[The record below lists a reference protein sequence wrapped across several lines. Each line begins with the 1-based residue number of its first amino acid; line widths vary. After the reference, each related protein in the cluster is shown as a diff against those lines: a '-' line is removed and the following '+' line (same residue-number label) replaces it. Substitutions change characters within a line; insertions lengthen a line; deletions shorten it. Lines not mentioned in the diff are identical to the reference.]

1 MKCVIHTDKGVIYQS
16 SFWRRPEWCS
26 WWAAWGQSW
35 SVTYLSPCWWRPG
48 RVILLMNCMWTV
60 CDPQLWSVW
69 STLISLLVD
78 AWQSDLASE
87 LQWDKV
93 CGPQL
98 WSVWSTITKCDLPI
112 SLLVKARAILLM
124 SCRGTKCVIH
134 KSRALHE
141 SVPVFSD
148 RWAFMSNPHMDTQ
161 PSCESKHADDKTAW
175 VCPHLQWLVSLKT
188 AKPSCPVPT

>member
-1 MKCVIHTDKGVIYQS
+1 MWSTTPRCVIHNHKVWPIYLLAGGGLA
-16 SFWRRPEWCS
+16 EWS
-26 WWAAWGQSW
+26 
-35 SVTYLSPCWWRPG
+35 CWWTAG
-48 RVILLMNCMWTV
+48 G
-60 CDPQLWSVW
+60 QSVW
-69 STLISLLVD
+69 STIIKCVIYNYEVCSKLISLLVD
-78 AWQSDLASE
+78 AWQSDLANE
-87 LQWDKV
+87 VQWDKV

-98 WSVWSTITKCDLPI
+98 WSMWSTITKCDLPI
-112 SLLVKARAILLM
+112 SLLVKAKAILLM

-175 VCPHLQWLVSLKT
+175 VCPPDDKTAQLVSLKT
-188 AKPSCPVPT
+188 AEPSCPVPT